1 MYVLSIEGFRVDLD
15 LAIIVHL
22 NPEELD
28 QGALWD
34 LGLVAVVR
42 FLITTRL
49 HQLTV
54 IFSINSFSW
63 ASYLPIARTPR
74 SYAIFF
80 SLFRLLIFKAV
91 LFDF

>member
-54 IFSINSFSW
+54 IFSINSFFLGLLLAYCTHSPF
-63 ASYLPIARTPR
+63 LC
-74 SYAIFF
+74 IFF
-80 SLFRLLIFKAV
+80 FSF
-91 LFDF
+91 